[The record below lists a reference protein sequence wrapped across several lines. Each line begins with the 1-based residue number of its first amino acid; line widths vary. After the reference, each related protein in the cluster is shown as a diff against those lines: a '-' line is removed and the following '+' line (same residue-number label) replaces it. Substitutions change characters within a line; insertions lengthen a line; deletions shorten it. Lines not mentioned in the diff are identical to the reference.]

1 MQKWTVIISRKN
13 ITLSKWQIYLIF
25 LPFIFLLGYSG
36 WSSGNIINTIIN
48 NTNSAL
54 LSRQKSRFMKE
65 ISQIDRMLQSL
76 ERRYSKI
83 IFHDELLRLGL
94 DIPSQDEVRML
105 GTGGRYFPEEPN
117 TVLDRKVVLLRK
129 KLDKIK
135 IEQKIEERSLSDLE
149 FNLLRSR
156 DELKHT
162 PSIMPTWGRITSGF
176 GWRRDPFTGKRTFHN
191 GIDVANK
198 TGTPIVAAASGEVVY
213 IGRMGRLGLCVKIN
227 HGYGYKSLYGHI
239 KNSTV
244 KVGEKVKRGNIIAYM
259 GSSGRSTGTHL
270 HYSIFKHGKA
280 VNPRDYIMLGNII
293 Y

>member
-83 IFHDELLRLGL
+83 IFHDEILRLGL

-105 GTGGRYFPEEPN
+105 GTGGRYFPDESN

-280 VNPRDYIMLGNII
+280 VNPRDHIMLGNII

>member
-65 ISQIDRMLQSL
+65 ILQIDRMLQSL

-83 IFHDELLRLGL
+83 IFHDEILRLGL

-105 GTGGRYFPEEPN
+105 GTGGRYFPDESN

-129 KLDKIK
+129 KLDKMK
-135 IEQKIEERSLSDLE
+135 IEQRIEERSLSDLE

-156 DELKHT
+156 DELEHT

-176 GWRRDPFTGKRTFHN
+176 GWRGDPFTGKRTFHN

-280 VNPRDYIMLGNII
+280 VNPRDHIMLGNII